1 MVRRISNTYKFWMK
15 ETVRNKQRAVL
26 ILGNIFTYDNI
37 NEELLLIEQRRFMVF
52 KKLLIIRSNQ
62 SSVAEEVE

>member
-1 MVRRISNTYKFWMK
+1 MVRRISNTYKFWKK

-37 NEELLLIEQRRFMVF
+37 NKQLLLIEQRRFMFF

-62 SSVAEEVE
+62 SSVAEEIE